1 MKNYSKKELQSM
13 SDWELVQVYCDEIG
27 GIDENDL
34 MIEVRGN
41 KQEKENLISHL
52 LQRMKPKYA
61 KGSTVK
67 GGFKLGDKVIISYI
81 NDGNEHNGEI
91 GTITYLNEYNYYP
104 KGDMSVVERKTQGE
118 ITYHNGEIE
127 EVSDFYR
134 EGSGLVSPI
143 EKVILRKAKEYVNTD
158 LMEKLKKEWQEKNK
172 PKYAKGSTVKG
183 KDFSGNY
190 YSTNDFVGAHNLQK
204 QAEKIFGKGW
214 EAEDD
219 VNQIENIINSIGGKY
234 VVTVPEDRSQWNE
247 MREQYDLANPTND
260 SNYDIFVISES
271 DFKYAKGSTVKGKG
285 GASFFD
291 IYDEE
296 SGKTLLVKAYSLEQ
310 AEGISETIDFDD
322 YENGQEVDMLDDI
335 ANYEAEEYAKGSTL
349 KNANSDSEKFEL
361 KVLQALS
368 GYNNGREENGIMEG
382 LGLSNYRFN
391 QYASKQEVAKV
402 EKTLKALI
410 KNKYIEEGGIG
421 YKITKIGAN
430 HLRSFNYGSYG
441 NGGGVAVSSE
451 SGLAFGTNAELL
463 MNEQNLQYA
472 DGGAVGMYSI
482 RVWESEDD
490 RDMGESF
497 IIEKVSDKYEAKEK
511 AKKMYQKNDL
521 AAVEVEDEN
530 GDTLLHL
537 SSDGIEEYAKGGN
550 MSIGFNY
557 EIGGL

>member
-271 DFKYAKGSTVKGKG
+271 DFKYAKGSTVKGG
-285 GASFFD
+285 GVGN
-291 IYDEE
+291 IKER
-296 SGKTLLVKAYSLEQ
+296 V
-310 AEGISETIDFDD
+310 ID
-322 YENGQEVDMLDDI
+322 YYIN
-335 ANYEAEEYAKGSTL
+335 
-349 KNANSDSEKFEL
+349 NSDNEDLINLMGVSDVPNLKQVAEKWVNNRDSYYDKIFSAIDGIHNRTWAENKFE
-361 KVLQALS
+361 
-368 GYNNGREENGIMEG
+368 E
-382 LGLSNYRFN
+382 LGL
-391 QYASKQEVAKV
+391 
-402 EKTLKALI
+402 EK
-410 KNKYIEEGGIG
+410 
-421 YKITKIGAN
+421 YK
-430 HLRSFNYGSYG
+430 
-441 NGGGVAVSSE
+441 
-451 SGLAFGTNAELL
+451 
-463 MNEQNLQYA
+463 
-472 DGGAVGMYSI
+472 DGGRVDKDYMYSKFDFNK
-482 RVWESEDD
+482 S
-490 RDMGESF
+490 
-497 IIEKVSDKYEAKEK
+497 
-511 AKKMYQKNDL
+511 
-521 AAVEVEDEN
+521 
-530 GDTLLHL
+530 
-537 SSDGIEEYAKGGN
+537 GN
-550 MSIGFNY
+550 FFATINNKNY
-557 EIGGL
+557 EIIYRDDISQMYDLFENDKKIKSSKNLADLFYFPKKYAEGGATKGFCYTIGGL